1 MKLYV
6 FAVLLWVGVF
16 ATEMRERNEKVNI
29 RSNSIEN
36 KKLRTVSHHNE
47 ESPFPRHLDINS
59 LRNMPLIVLQPNTPI
74 RFQLLP
80 GDNLSNLQKS
90 LNPNRIMELLKSATS
105 SLPTSVSNPLPR
117 QTRRQ
122 NRNMNLAANHPYQ
135 TTVTLPSNN
144 HQSFSHRFQ
153 KIPVNQ
159 EPRSLLSP
167 STDGWFHRFK
177 NSFSNA
183 LPLNK
188 PQHANFFHTA
198 MPSTNTPVFYPFT
211 NPLNGALN
219 HYPGVNQQIQSH
231 HFGNIRR
238 PFQPPIMDF
247 SSAASYVH
255 PTRIFYGN
263 RPAFNPFRH
272 NVIPQQYFG
281 GNIAI
286 PHLNPIRHRIPH
298 PMHYNFARYVSSVP
312 RHKPLFNNVE
322 GLQAASLEI
331 SNAFADFADSPEHG
345 PEVNQRFG
353 SVGHSINN
361 FLKMMG
367 LGASDGFTMDDGGG
381 FGGGADLAA
390 MDSVPRARSLDF
402 YPGYGNQAHLDDI
415 EDFPIF
421 HEDITE
427 QFKIKMNLTNTT
439 SSISLKKE
447 DEKKT
452 NDMKKVPLMTVKP
465 GMEDEMKKK
474 PEVSAKDHKNMKS
487 SSDKEILKDVKISTM
502 GNTSYAPAL
511 PLGTIRPEKS
521 HTANKDNKINETQGP
536 KQSSI
541 NSEKPTVNYKVPLM
555 HPTVAPQDRKLPIA
569 IYRNFQTKPKPD
581 ASRKSPKQPSYAPA
595 QSLPHPPETE
605 ADPNKLV
612 DDDVGR
618 LWLPVTSSHGY
629 VEKRPLPVISTN
641 ENSNQPAGLRVLQTV
656 LRKLP

>member
-1 MKLYV
+1 
-6 FAVLLWVGVF
+6 
-16 ATEMRERNEKVNI
+16 MRERKEKATI
-29 RSNSIEN
+29 RSSSMES
-36 KKLRTVSHHNE
+36 KKLRTVSHQNK
-47 ESPFPRHLDINS
+47 ESPFPRHLDISS
-59 LRNMPLIVLQPNTPI
+59 LRNMPLIVLQPKTPI
-74 RFQLLP
+74 RFQHLP
-80 GDNLSNLQKS
+80 GDNLQKS

-105 SLPTSVSNPLPR
+105 NLPTSVSHPLPR
-117 QTRRQ
+117 QSRRQ
-122 NRNMNLAANHPYQ
+122 NRNMNLATNHPHQ

-159 EPRSLLSP
+159 EPRSLVSS
-167 STDGWFHRFK
+167 STDGWFHRFR

-198 MPSTNTPVFYPFT
+198 MQSTNTPVFYPFS
-211 NPLNGALN
+211 NPLHGALH
-219 HYPGVNQQIQSH
+219 HYPGVNQQFQSH
-231 HFGNIRR
+231 HFRNIWR
-238 PFQPPIMDF
+238 PFQPPNMDF

-272 NVIPQQYFG
+272 NVIPQQYFR

-286 PHLNPIRHRIPH
+286 PHLNPIPHRIPH
-298 PMHYNFARYVSSVP
+298 PMHSNFARYASSVP

-367 LGASDGFTMDDGGG
+367 LGTSDGFTVDNGGG

-439 SSISLKKE
+439 STTQKTDE
-447 DEKKT
+447 EKKK
-452 NDMKKVPLMTVKP
+452 DEMKNIPPMTVMP
-465 GMEDEMKKK
+465 VTEDEMKKK
-474 PEVSAKDHKNMKS
+474 PEVSVKDHKNMKS
-487 SSDKEILKDVKISTM
+487 SSDKEIIKDMKISTM
-502 GNTSYAPAL
+502 ANISYAPAL
-511 PLGTIRPEKS
+511 PLGAIAPKKS
-521 HTANKDNKINETQGP
+521 YMMSKDNKVNETQEP
-536 KQSSI
+536 KQSSV
-541 NSEKPTVNYKVPLM
+541 NSEKPTVNYKVPVM

-569 IYRNFQTKPKPD
+569 IYQNFQTKPKTD
-581 ASRKSPKQPSYAPA
+581 VSQKSPKQPSYAPA

-605 ADPNKLV
+605 ANPNKLV

-618 LWLPVTSSHGY
+618 LWLPVTSSYGY
-629 VEKRPLPVISTN
+629 VEKRPVPVINTSD
-641 ENSNQPAGLRVLQTV
+641 NSNQPAGLGVLQSI
-656 LRKLP
+656 LNKPPQRSLSQI